1 MADNYH
7 SLRKVLDMAFMQASS
22 GKGYERHAKNE
33 PFEKQIMMQITNSVG
48 VGFPLGQAMKKI
60 DESMRLERDAAVREL
75 LGAIVYTA
83 GGILYL
89 LQGDNENIL

>member
-1 MADNYH
+1 MDNYH

-48 VGFPLGQAMKKI
+48 VGFPLGQALKKI